1 MAHISRKFDNRFI
14 TLGGGGYVRTGV
26 RMVALV
32 ENRITFQIVYHP
44 KYTAINIFMK
54 LKYNKLITVR
64 DQENEPHSLAQKL
77 NFDVDYKK
85 RGRCGNV

>member
-1 MAHISRKFDNRFI
+1 MSGPYGALLPMRILGKLSTDRMGALFVRFA
-14 TLGGGGYVRTGV
+14 YSQ
-26 RMVALV
+26 
-32 ENRITFQIVYHP
+32 NVYHP

-54 LKYNKLITVR
+54 LKYNNLITVT
-64 DQENEPHSLAQKL
+64 DQENEPHLLAQKL